1 MLLELVKQNRS
12 YRRFFEDERI
22 TETELKELV
31 NLARLSAS
39 AANLQPLKFRLVVS
53 KTECEKTYQCLG
65 WAGYLSDWPG
75 PKVGER
81 PAAYVVIV
89 RDIKGSRNVSWDA
102 GIACQSMLLGAAE
115 KGWGG
120 CIFASI
126 QKENLQKALSL
137 PENMEIQL
145 VVALGK
151 PQEKVVLEEVGD
163 DGDIRYWRDE
173 QDTHH
178 VPKRKLQDIIIK

>member
-1 MLLELVKQNRS
+1 MLLELIKQNRS
-12 YRRFFEDERI
+12 YRRFYEDERI
-22 TETELKELV
+22 AETELEGLV
-31 NLARLSAS
+31 NLARFSAS
-39 AANLQPLKFRLVVS
+39 AANLQPLKFRLVTS
-53 KTECEKTYQCLG
+53 KQECEKTFKCLG

-81 PAAYVVIV
+81 PATYIVVI

-102 GIACQSMLLGAAE
+102 GIACQSILLGAIE

-120 CIFASI
+120 CIFAAI
-126 QKENLQKALSL
+126 QKEELQKALQL

-145 VVALGK
+145 VIALGK
-151 PQEKVVLEEVGD
+151 PKERVILEEVGS
-163 DGDIRYWRDE
+163 DGDIRYWRD
-173 QDTHH
+173 DNKTHH